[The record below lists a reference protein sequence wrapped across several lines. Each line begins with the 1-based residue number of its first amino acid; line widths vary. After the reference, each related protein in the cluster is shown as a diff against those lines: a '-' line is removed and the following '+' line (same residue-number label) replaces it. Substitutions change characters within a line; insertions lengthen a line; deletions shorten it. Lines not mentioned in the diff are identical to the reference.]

1 MENIKLDSKDIRLAV
16 IVGAV
21 LVCAGI
27 VSATLIGT
35 TAWKTVRG
43 FDNAL
48 SVTGSTKERVTS
60 DTTKWTMEI
69 TRRTTE
75 SGLKEANKQIKN
87 DISAA
92 TTWLTGAGVLTE
104 QITTTPVYTQESY
117 EYNKMQGAPRE
128 YMLRSTIVV
137 QSDDVEKITTLAKN
151 TDTLVGQGVFVN
163 TVTLEYYYSKL
174 ADLRVKLLGAALK
187 DARARATEIAGA
199 DGKRVGMLK
208 AASSGVVQ
216 VLPVNSVD
224 VSDYGSYDTMN
235 IEKEIFV
242 TVRASFVLE

>member
-16 IVGAV
+16 ISAALVVGLALV
-21 LVCAGI
+21 L
-27 VSATLIGT
+27 ATLIGT
-35 TAWKTVRG
+35 SAWKTVRG

-60 DTTKWTMEI
+60 DTVKWTMEI
-69 TRRTTE
+69 TRRTNET
-75 SGLKEANKQIKN
+75 GLKEANKAMK
-87 DISAA
+87 DDLASA
-92 TTWLTGAGVLTE
+92 TTWLTGAGIAAE
-104 QITTTPVYTQESY
+104 SITTTPVYTSENY
-117 EYNKMQGAPRE
+117 DYNKQHGTPRE
-128 YMLRSTIVV
+128 YMLRTTIVV
-137 QSDDVEKITTLAKN
+137 HADDVGKVTTLAKN

-163 TVTLEYYYSKL
+163 TLALEYYYSKL

-199 DGKRVGMLK
+199 DSKRVGMLK

-216 VLPVNSVD
+216 VLPVNSGE
-224 VSDYGSYDTMN
+224 VSDYGSFDTMH
-235 IEKEIFV
+235 IDKEVFV

>member
-16 IVGAV
+16 IAGAFV
-21 LVCAGI
+21 VCFGI
-27 VSATLIGT
+27 VVATLIGT
-35 TAWKTVRG
+35 SAWKTVRG

-69 TRRTTE
+69 TRRTSE
-75 SGLKEANKQIKN
+75 SGLKDANKHMKD
-87 DISAA
+87 DIASA
-92 TTWLTGAGVLTE
+92 TTWLVGAGILSDD
-104 QITTTPVYTQESY
+104 ITTTPVYTQESY

-128 YMLRSTIVV
+128 YLLRSTIVV

-163 TVTLEYYYSKL
+163 TVSLEYYYSKL
-174 ADLRVKLLGAALK
+174 AELRVKLLGAAFK

-199 DGKRVGMLK
+199 DNKRVGMLK
-208 AASSGVVQ
+208 SASSGVVQ
-216 VLPVNSVD
+216 VLPVNSGE
-224 VSDYGSYDTMN
+224 VSDYGSFDTMN

>member
-16 IVGAV
+16 IIGAFVVGLGLV
-21 LVCAGI
+21 L
-27 VSATLIGT
+27 ATFIGT
-35 TAWKTVRG
+35 SAWKTVRG

-60 DTTKWTMEI
+60 DTAKWTMEI
-69 TRRTTE
+69 TRRTNE
-75 SGLKEANKQIKN
+75 AGLKEGNKQMKN

-92 TTWLTGAGVLTE
+92 TTWLMGAG
-104 QITTTPVYTQESY
+104 IAAGDIITTPVYTQESY

-128 YMLRSTIVV
+128 YILRSTIVV
-137 QSDDVEKITTLAKN
+137 HSDDVEKITMLAKN

-174 ADLRVKLLGAALK
+174 AELRVKLLGAALK

-199 DGKRVGMLK
+199 DNKRVGMLK
-208 AASSGVVQ
+208 SASSGVVQ
-216 VLPVNSVD
+216 VLPVNSGD
-224 VSDYGSYDTMN
+224 VSDYGTFDTMN